1 MKADKSER
9 IDSFL
14 ASKMDIS
21 RSLIASYIKKGYI
34 KVNGASI
41 NKSYILN
48 IGDDI
53 EINVPSLE
61 IKKYEAPIDIVYE
74 DEYLLVINKEK
85 GMLVH
90 PAKGEDD
97 TLVNALI
104 DKINIEGDRAGIVHR
119 LDKDTSGLII
129 VAKDEATLKLL
140 QKEFKER
147 KVHKEYLALL
157 KGMLLEKEA
166 VIDAPILKEL
176 KSIKRMVGRGGKE
189 ALSKLTVIARSK
201 DTTLALFK
209 IMTGRTHQIRVH
221 AKYIGYPLY
230 NDPMYGDKVNDDSF
244 YLHAYKLSFIHP
256 ITGKEMTFMVPLPKA
271 FLDVLINLGY
281 NKEEVKKYAR

>member
-1 MKADKSER
+1 MKAEKNER
-9 IDSFL
+9 IDSYL
-14 ASKMDIS
+14 ASIMDIS
-21 RSLIASYIKKGYI
+21 RSLIASYIKEGYI
-34 KVNGASI
+34 TVNGNKVN
-41 NKSYILN
+41 KSCILN
-48 IGDDI
+48 IDDDI
-53 EINVPSLE
+53 EINVPSKE
-61 IKKYEAPIDIVYE
+61 ITKYDTHIDTLYE
-74 DEYLLVINKEK
+74 DDDLMVINKEK

-104 DKINIEGDRAGIVHR
+104 DKIDIEGDRAGIVHR

-129 VAKDEATLKLL
+129 VAKNEKTLHLL

-157 KGMLLEKEA
+157 KGNVLEEEA
-166 VIDAPILKEL
+166 VINAPILKEL
-176 KSIKRMVGRGGKE
+176 RSIKRMVGRGGKE
-189 ALSKLTVIARSK
+189 ALSKLKVIARSN
-201 DTTLALFK
+201 DTTFASFK

-230 NDPMYGDKVNDDSF
+230 NDAMYGEKINDDSF

-256 ITGKEMTFMVPLPKA
+256 VTSKEMTFTSPLPKA
-271 FLDVLINLGY
+271 FIDVLLNLGY
-281 NKEEVKKYAR
+281 NKEEVNKYAR

>member
-1 MKADKSER
+1 MKAERNER
-9 IDSFL
+9 IDSYL

-21 RSLIASYIKKGYI
+21 RSLIATYIKEGYI
-34 KVNGASI
+34 KVNGLRI

-53 EINVPSLE
+53 EITIPSLD
-61 IKKYEAPIDIVYE
+61 IKKYDASIDILYE
-74 DEYLLVINKEK
+74 DEYLMVINKDK

-90 PAKGEDD
+90 PAKGEED

-104 DKINIEGDRAGIVHR
+104 DKIDIEGERAGIVHR

-129 VAKDEATLKLL
+129 VAKNEEALNLL

-157 KGMLLEKEA
+157 KGIVLEDEA
-166 VIDAPILKEL
+166 IIDAPILKEL
-176 KSIKRMVGRGGKE
+176 KSIKRMVGRGGKD
-189 ALSKLTVIARSK
+189 AVSKLQVIARSS
-201 DTTLALFK
+201 DTTLASFK

-221 AKYIGYPLY
+221 AKYMGYPLY
-230 NDPMYGDKVNDDSF
+230 NDSMYGDKVNDDSF

-256 ITGKEMTFMVPLPKA
+256 FTGKDMTFRVPLPKA
-271 FLDVLINLGY
+271 FIDVLINLGY
-281 NKEEVKKYAR
+281 NKEEVNKYAR

>member
-1 MKADKSER
+1 MKAEKNER
-9 IDSFL
+9 IDSYL
-14 ASKMDIS
+14 ASIMDIS
-21 RSLIASYIKKGYI
+21 RSLIASYIKEGYI
-34 KVNGASI
+34 TVNGNKV

-48 IGDDI
+48 IDDDI

-61 IKKYEAPIDIVYE
+61 IKKYDAPIDTLYE
-74 DEYLLVINKEK
+74 DDDLMVINKEK

-104 DKINIEGDRAGIVHR
+104 DKIDIEGDRAGIVHR

-129 VAKDEATLKLL
+129 VAKNEKTLHLL

-157 KGMLLEKEA
+157 KGNVLEDEA
-166 VIDAPILKEL
+166 LIKAPILKEL

-189 ALSKLTVIARSK
+189 ALSKLNVIARSNE
-201 DTTLALFK
+201 TTFASFK

-221 AKYIGYPLY
+221 AKYIGHPLY
-230 NDPMYGDKVNDDSF
+230 NDAMYGEKVNEDSF

-256 ITGKEMTFMVPLPKA
+256 ITSKEMTFTSPLPKA
-271 FLDVLINLGY
+271 FIDVLLNLGY
-281 NKEEVKKYAR
+281 NKEEVNKYVR

>member
-1 MKADKSER
+1 MKAEKNER
-9 IDSFL
+9 IDSYL
-14 ASKMDIS
+14 ASIMDIS
-21 RSLIASYIKKGYI
+21 RSLIASYIKEGYI
-34 KVNGASI
+34 TVNGNKV

-48 IGDDI
+48 IDDDI

-61 IKKYEAPIDIVYE
+61 IKKYDAPIDTLYE
-74 DEYLLVINKEK
+74 DDDLMVINKEK

-129 VAKDEATLKLL
+129 VAKNEETLHLL

-157 KGMLLEKEA
+157 KGNVLEDEA
-166 VIDAPILKEL
+166 LINAPILKEL

-189 ALSKLTVIARSK
+189 ALSMLNVIARSNE
-201 DTTLALFK
+201 TTLASFK

-221 AKYIGYPLY
+221 AKYIGHPLY
-230 NDPMYGDKVNDDSF
+230 NDSMYGEKVNEDSF

-256 ITGKEMTFMVPLPKA
+256 ITSKEMTFTSPLPKA
-271 FLDVLINLGY
+271 FIDVLLNLGY
-281 NKEEVKKYAR
+281 NKEEVNKYAR